1 MVRRSGKNANSQVLK
16 ILIGN
21 KCDLGERKEIRK
33 DEGEAFAMKK
43 KQFMEISA
51 KKIRM
56 LKKHLKL

>member
-43 KQFMEISA
+43 SNLWKLV
-51 KKIRM
+51 
-56 LKKHLKL
+56 LKKYEC